1 MYTYD
6 IFFQTIK
13 EMNITQYDLLK
24 NGILDNRILNALKH
38 NKNITLN
45 SIDKLCNALHIQ
57 PNQVFTYTY
66 EPNATTNREY
76 NNSQLDK

>member
-1 MYTYD
+1 MYSFD

-13 EMNITQYDLLK
+13 EKNISQYDLLK
-24 NGILDNRILNALKH
+24 NGIIDNRMLNALKH

-66 EPNATTNREY
+66 EINKKTEEE
-76 NNSQLDK
+76 S